1 MRTLLRQREEIMTSF
16 DFDKVQRTMAFL
28 GWKWGRTEST
38 DGIPTLAEVQ
48 KAARTLLDDVI
59 NYYHRH
65 FHDVS
70 ESSGGFVAEVFNNE
84 LRLSFV
90 LEYFPEP
97 GCGVPEDDDID

>member
-1 MRTLLRQREEIMTSF
+1 MRTLLRQREDIMESF

-28 GWKWGRTEST
+28 GWSWGHSKTESR
-38 DGIPTLAEVQ
+38 IPSVEEIK
-48 KAARTLLDDVI
+48 KAALVLLNDVI

-70 ESSGGFVAEVFNNE
+70 KASGGFIAEVFNNE

-90 LEYFPEP
+90 LEYYPEP
-97 GCGVPEDDDID
+97 GCGVS